1 MVGQRRRVIQGSE
14 MEIRDAVPADAQ
26 AACEVLRRSI
36 VELCVADHRNDPAIL
51 ERWLANKTPEIVA
64 SWIAQPGSSLLV
76 AVEEKTILA
85 VGAVSDTGEI
95 SLNYVSP
102 DARFRGVSRAI
113 LRALETRAVAR
124 QRALHASQ
132 FRDGAPLL
140 PCVRLRRRWPAAG
153 QIRHDRQL
161 SDVEKPDRRGRSR
174 CGSPHQGRRRIAG

>member
-14 MEIRDAVPADAQ
+14 MEMRDAVPADAQ

-51 ERWLANKTPEIVA
+51 KRWLANKTPEIVA

-124 QRALHASQ
+124 GNARCT
-132 FRDGAPLL
+132 LL
-140 PCVRLRRRWPAAG
+140 SSETARRFYHVFTPKMARRRANSARPAA
-153 QIRHDRQL
+153 IRCR
-161 SDVEKPDRRGRSR
+161 K
-174 CGSPHQGRRRIAG
+174 A